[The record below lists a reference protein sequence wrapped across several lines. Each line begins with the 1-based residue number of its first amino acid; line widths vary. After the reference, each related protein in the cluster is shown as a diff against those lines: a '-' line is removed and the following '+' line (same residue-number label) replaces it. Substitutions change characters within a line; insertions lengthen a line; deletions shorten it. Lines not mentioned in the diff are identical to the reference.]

1 MAAIRVRVQC
11 HKVDDDSYYVRA
23 GVEILHVIG
32 GSSSFLLFPCNS
44 TTAGMGW
51 QQQRCVSVSIAH
63 GI

>member
-1 MAAIRVRVQC
+1 MAAMRVRVQC

-32 GSSSFLLFPCNS
+32 GSSSFLFPCNS

-51 QQQRCVSVSIAH
+51 QQRRVSVSIAH